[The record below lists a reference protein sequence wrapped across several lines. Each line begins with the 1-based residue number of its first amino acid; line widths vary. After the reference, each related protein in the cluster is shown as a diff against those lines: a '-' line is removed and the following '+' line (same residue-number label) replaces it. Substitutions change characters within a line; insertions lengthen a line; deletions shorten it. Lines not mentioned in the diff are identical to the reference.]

1 MNIVRNCCSLKV
13 HHFVAVLQNTVGK
26 IFRCS
31 SFEVTGVVAADVKEP
46 KAMMSRPVRAGDLP
60 VILAP

>member
-1 MNIVRNCCSLKV
+1 LKV